1 MSVEGGGVEELASV
15 RIFFSLA
22 SGAGNF
28 FRAIPAFFS
37 WPLVLHDF
45 FSCFAEFFSQ
55 IFPPPPKRQMV
66 HL

>member
-45 FSCFAEFFSQ
+45 FPALQNFFHKSS
-55 IFPPPPKRQMV
+55 PPPPKRQMV